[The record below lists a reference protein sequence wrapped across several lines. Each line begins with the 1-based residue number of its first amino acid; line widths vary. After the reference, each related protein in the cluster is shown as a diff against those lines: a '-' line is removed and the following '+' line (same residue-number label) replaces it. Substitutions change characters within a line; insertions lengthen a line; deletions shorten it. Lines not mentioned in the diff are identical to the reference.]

1 MNWVTHV
8 IVSIVCFNINVSIV
22 HFKFTSIFN
31 KYLSDTH
38 LQSCQ
43 TSTMEFFMKVIIS
56 LQTKKVI
63 ISESLT
69 NKYLLNVSSSQCFQ
83 IFCHNNCSRTE
94 RTEIEWNTDLK
105 QVKNKQ
111 QIRHQ
116 VYGGHFT
123 SVCRCVFLVY
133 SLSNFGLTV
142 WKLFR
147 LWTFEHLFC
156 IFGICACSNWQNVSM
171 R

>member
-1 MNWVTHV
+1 MNWITHV

-43 TSTMEFFMKVIIS
+43 TSTMEFFMKVMIS

-69 NKYLLNVSSSQCFQ
+69 NIYLMFHLLNAFKYSVTTTAAERNALKSSE
-83 IFCHNNCSRTE
+83 T
-94 RTEIEWNTDLK
+94 
-105 QVKNKQ
+105 
-111 QIRHQ
+111 
-116 VYGGHFT
+116 
-123 SVCRCVFLVY
+123 
-133 SLSNFGLTV
+133 LT
-142 WKLFR
+142 
-147 LWTFEHLFC
+147 
-156 IFGICACSNWQNVSM
+156 
-171 R
+171 